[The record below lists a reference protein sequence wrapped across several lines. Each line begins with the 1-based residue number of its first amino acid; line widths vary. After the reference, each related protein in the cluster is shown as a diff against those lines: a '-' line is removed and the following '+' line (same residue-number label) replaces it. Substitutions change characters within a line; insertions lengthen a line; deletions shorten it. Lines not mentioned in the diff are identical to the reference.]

1 MPNNDVT
8 LSIFEKQ
15 ELSIYTIGSIVLI
28 STNLS
33 QIPGSDPCKP
43 YRDPSFT
50 ILAVLHICTKLNYIC
65 IGMFNWSK
73 LTDYKS
79 NEYTCKHV
87 RIVPNMRHDIQYFK
101 FLSCENLRY
110 ALHCNHRSLCID

>member
-1 MPNNDVT
+1 MPNNDATV
-8 LSIFEKQ
+8 SIFEKQ
-15 ELSIYTIGSIVLI
+15 ELSIYLYYRFYSILI

-50 ILAVLHICTKLNYIC
+50 ILAVLHNFTKNNYIC
-65 IGMFNWSK
+65 IGMFHWSK

-79 NEYTCKHV
+79 NEYTCIHVHV
-87 RIVPNMRHDIQYFK
+87 RIVPNMRHDIQYLK
-101 FLSCENLRY
+101 FS
-110 ALHCNHRSLCID
+110 